1 MHEIKVRHN
10 KKKGPPHYAPT
21 FINLESEF
29 VHSYGGLD
37 AKVPDPVLIVSCIQL
52 IPWARA
58 CAITHVHTTEAF
70 CYVIFSCHTHWLYN
84 YKRAVSHATFSLD

>member
-37 AKVPDPVLIVSCIQL
+37 AKVPDPV
-52 IPWARA
+52 
-58 CAITHVHTTEAF
+58 
-70 CYVIFSCHTHWLYN
+70 
-84 YKRAVSHATFSLD
+84 